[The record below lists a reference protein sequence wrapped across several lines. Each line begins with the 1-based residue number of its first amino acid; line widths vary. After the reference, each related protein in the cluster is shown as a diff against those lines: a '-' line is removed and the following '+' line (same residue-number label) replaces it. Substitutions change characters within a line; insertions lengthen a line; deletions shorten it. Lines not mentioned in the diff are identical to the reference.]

1 MDLVLFLVSIGL
13 CAVALVRVLGNSGL
27 KQQETIQESATDFM
41 APCIAVLVFLFLQS
55 LFARHA
61 WFQIGGD
68 EYFRAL
74 YALEWARNPYFATQ
88 DHIWLAGHF
97 YTLGSLFLLTGS
109 LKFSVALAGLVGTA
123 FLVFFT
129 ALTVQRLNQPPLVA
143 GIVAILLGGNWM
155 ILWASVGTM
164 AEVFFYPLLAAA
176 LGNWVLFWQ
185 SNSETNKT
193 RQLFGTACCIG
204 VATMFR
210 YEAWMIGI
218 PLGIFTLV
226 AATNSLIKNGF
237 GRHSFLQFFTP
248 FVLAIYPCLHVISC
262 WINLGSPLAFLT
274 GTEALNVST
283 NQFFD
288 HNNLLAKFF
297 AYPVTLW
304 QDHWYLLP
312 LPLTGLAL
320 AFHQAN
326 RKRWS
331 PLLVAFG
338 VVLLCS
344 MIFSAKSGLGS
355 NNRPRFSMFLLIMLQ
370 PFAALPLRAILAP
383 LNGGG
388 LKQVFIRSFVLMTLL
403 LSLYCGFTKAKKYYP
418 NGWTLDSGDMQ
429 LLLLLEHGAEAKRE
443 IQGTRP
449 VQLPGFGMFIY
460 TGEDSLAFASI
471 VYHAPNPGNVY
482 RLYHFNDL
490 QELANKPGF
499 AVYVVK
505 TTPEMNLE
513 FLNVH
518 YQKTHETDG
527 WEVWQPK

>member
-1 MDLVLFLVSIGL
+1 
-13 CAVALVRVLGNSGL
+13 
-27 KQQETIQESATDFM
+27 
-41 APCIAVLVFLFLQS
+41 
-55 LFARHA
+55 
-61 WFQIGGD
+61 
-68 EYFRAL
+68 
-74 YALEWARNPYFATQ
+74 
-88 DHIWLAGHF
+88 
-97 YTLGSLFLLTGS
+97 
-109 LKFSVALAGLVGTA
+109 
-123 FLVFFT
+123 
-129 ALTVQRLNQPPLVA
+129 
-143 GIVAILLGGNWM
+143 
-155 ILWASVGTM
+155 
-164 AEVFFYPLLAAA
+164 
-176 LGNWVLFWQ
+176 
-185 SNSETNKT
+185 
-193 RQLFGTACCIG
+193 
-204 VATMFR
+204 
-210 YEAWMIGI
+210 
-218 PLGIFTLV
+218 
-226 AATNSLIKNGF
+226 
-237 GRHSFLQFFTP
+237 
-248 FVLAIYPCLHVISC
+248 
-262 WINLGSPLAFLT
+262 
-274 GTEALNVST
+274 
-283 NQFFD
+283 
-288 HNNLLAKFF
+288 
-297 AYPVTLW
+297 
-304 QDHWYLLP
+304 
-312 LPLTGLAL
+312 
-320 AFHQAN
+320 
-326 RKRWS
+326 
-331 PLLVAFG
+331 
-338 VVLLCS
+338 
-344 MIFSAKSGLGS
+344 
-355 NNRPRFSMFLLIMLQ
+355 MFLLIMLQ